1 MSTLHRTVFSP
12 AQESYQIRLLFLH
25 KDCEIGPI
33 SVMEQSCATPI
44 YEVES
49 HVSDRCSYLY

>member
-1 MSTLHRTVFSP
+1 MSTLHWTVFSP

-25 KDCEIGPI
+25 KDCEIGAI
-33 SVMEQSCATPI
+33 SVKEQSCAAPI
-44 YEVES
+44 YKMES